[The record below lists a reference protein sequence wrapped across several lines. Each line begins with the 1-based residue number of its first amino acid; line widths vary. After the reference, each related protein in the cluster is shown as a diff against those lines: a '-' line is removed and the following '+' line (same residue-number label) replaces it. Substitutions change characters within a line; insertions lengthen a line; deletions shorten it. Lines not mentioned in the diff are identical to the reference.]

1 MPSLES
7 GGDHQ
12 ERSRSLISHEQTI
25 NSSERH
31 SFTNPPAFSVNSRS
45 RISISSEKS
54 HKTPP
59 SNDHC
64 LDLAANRY
72 SFMEINS
79 PTYRTD
85 LNLHTT
91 VETGSSSAHFAPVIS
106 PRVPLNLPS
115 ELFRTEPRDAIPGSL
130 QCLRAPKPPLS
141 AMIKA
146 NSSPLVKSPKGHF
159 ADSQNP
165 VKPATTNLLDIG
177 ERADLV
183 RKTRKLTRVFGE
195 TPNVEDVVSQDISR
209 LATSEVG
216 QEHDTQPRV
225 CYVHRVSDR
234 LNMHG
239 RRHSM
244 PFSPDNVSFIS
255 VSPTLDEDETDTCLA
270 LHQDD
275 SALQGNFQSTL
286 HHQKSESIRSCSPI
300 SFIDLSDDGSSI
312 TDTASLP
319 PPHSLET
326 RFVDQERE
334 RRQKRERLAKL
345 HRFLGSQVPADL
357 VLGINNNVSC
367 LPPLQDPSTQ
377 TRVCDKDD
385 NARKTWMKHH
395 SSRSVEPTTWSGNLE
410 RPKADYDHRE
420 RIAFVR
426 RAQKMEKV
434 SS

>member
-12 ERSRSLISHEQTI
+12 ERSRSLISHERTVD
-25 NSSERH
+25 SCGGH
-31 SFTNPPAFSVNSRS
+31 SFTNPPAFSVNARS
-45 RISISSEKS
+45 RISISNEKS
-54 HKTPP
+54 
-59 SNDHC
+59 HC

-72 SFMEINS
+72 SFMEIHS
-79 PTYRTD
+79 PTHRTD
-85 LNLHTT
+85 LNPHAI
-91 VETGSSSAHFAPVIS
+91 VETDSSSAHFAPVIS

-115 ELFRTEPRDAIPGSL
+115 EPFITEPRDAISGSL
-130 QCLRAPKPPLS
+130 QRLHAPKPLS
-141 AMIKA
+141 AMNKA
-146 NSSPLVKSPKGHF
+146 NSSLLVKSPKGRF
-159 ADSQNP
+159 FDSQNP
-165 VKPATTNLLDIG
+165 VKPATTNLLDVG

-216 QEHDTQPRV
+216 QEHDTQSRP

-234 LNMHG
+234 LNTHS
-239 RRHSM
+239 RRY
-244 PFSPDNVSFIS
+244 SPDNESFIT
-255 VSPTLDEDETDTCLA
+255 VSPTLDEDETDICLA
-270 LHQDD
+270 LHQGE
-275 SALQGNFQSTL
+275 SALQGDFQSTL

-300 SFIDLSDDGSSI
+300 SFIDLSDDI
-312 TDTASLP
+312 TSLP
-319 PPHSLET
+319 PAHSLET

-357 VLGINNNVSC
+357 VLGINNNNVSC
-367 LPPLQDPSTQ
+367 LPPLQDRSTQ
-377 TRVCDKDD
+377 TRVCDKDE
-385 NARKTWMKHH
+385 NAGKTWMGHH
-395 SSRSVEPTTWSGNLE
+395 TSRSVILEPTTWTGDFEKS
-410 RPKADYDHRE
+410 KADSDHRE

-426 RAQKMEKV
+426 RAQKMEKA